1 MSLCV
6 ENEIKPE
13 QEHNQLVML
22 LQLEAARPLEIL
34 GSRRMDC
41 MEQVEVGNYKKQRAY
56 TQFHQSKES
65 KIIVQSLLLF
75 PCLFTPSQG

>member
-41 MEQVEVGNYKKQRAY
+41 MEQVEVGNYKK
-56 TQFHQSKES
+56 
-65 KIIVQSLLLF
+65 
-75 PCLFTPSQG
+75 